1 MENQLELLG
10 RKTQA
15 LSYELAMKTS
25 EIPAQ
30 QYLHEYVFNLL
41 GDFLCHKNESIRT
54 KIIPLVNSFEQ
65 NPDNRAALLDQCIK
79 FMTISRARI
88 LEFLEAEVD
97 KCQLAADILMQVTKL
112 LDHFYQ
118 LFLNTITNQDDD
130 NLSLSPC
137 PLQESNND
145 VNAALKELSDFKK
158 ALIEATIFSIT
169 DKDNYITYVNDQFC
183 EISKYTKAEL
193 MGHNHH
199 ILNSQ
204 FHTENFFNNLCGT
217 IEKGDTWKGEILNQ
231 AKDGTKFWVD
241 TTIVPFVNK
250 NGEIYQFF
258 YIQYDITEKKKT
270 EETLRKAEQLSMV
283 GDLAAGIA
291 HEIRNP
297 LTSIKGFVQLMNE
310 TEKGKVFTDI
320 ILEEIDRI
328 NFIVSEFMVFSKPH
342 TYYLSECN
350 VIEILRSVINF
361 LQPEALLKNVAINYT
376 LPQYEVHIFGEKN
389 QLKQVFLNI
398 IKNAVEA
405 LPNGGQIFITTEINS
420 QELSISVQ
428 DNGVGMTPEE
438 LKKIG
443 EPFYTTKEK
452 GNGLGLMVS
461 YKIVQKHNGTILVH
475 SSLGVG
481 TTFTITFPLTRG
493 GESSSKKENVV

>member
-1 MENQLELLG
+1 MENQLALIG
-10 RKTQA
+10 RKIQA
-15 LSYELAMKTS
+15 FSYDLAMKTS

-30 QYLHEYVFNLL
+30 QYLQEYIFNLV

-54 KIIPLVNSFEQ
+54 KIIPLVSSFPQ
-65 NPDNRAALLDQCIK
+65 NPDNKSASLEQCNK
-79 FMTISRARI
+79 FIAVSRSMI
-88 LEFLEAEVD
+88 LEFLEEEVD
-97 KCQLAADILMQVTKL
+97 KCQLAANILIQIMKL
-112 LDHFYQ
+112 ADHFYQ
-118 LFLNTITNQDDD
+118 MFFNAITNPDDD
-130 NLSLSPC
+130 SLSLSPC
-137 PLQESNND
+137 PLQESNDD

-183 EISKYTKAEL
+183 EISKFTKAEL

-204 FHTENFFNNLCGT
+204 FHSESFFNNLCGT
-217 IEKGDTWKGEILNQ
+217 IEKGETWKGEILNQ

-258 YIQYDITEKKKT
+258 YIQYDITEKKET

-310 TEKGKVFTDI
+310 TDKGKVFTDI

-350 VIEILRSVINF
+350 VAETLLSVIKF
-361 LQPEALLKNVAINYT
+361 LQPEALLKNVAINYK
-376 LPQYEVHIFGEKN
+376 LPQSKVHIFGEKN

-405 LPNGGQIFITTEINS
+405 LPNGGEIFIGTEINK
-420 QELSISVQ
+420 QKLSISIQ
-428 DNGVGMTPEE
+428 DNGVGMSPEE

-443 EPFYTTKEK
+443 KPFYTTKEK

-461 YKIVQKHNGTILVH
+461 YQIVQKHNGIITVQSVLGEGTI
-475 SSLGVG
+475 
-481 TTFTITFPLTRG
+481 FMITFPLTPER
-493 GESSSKKENVV
+493 KQ